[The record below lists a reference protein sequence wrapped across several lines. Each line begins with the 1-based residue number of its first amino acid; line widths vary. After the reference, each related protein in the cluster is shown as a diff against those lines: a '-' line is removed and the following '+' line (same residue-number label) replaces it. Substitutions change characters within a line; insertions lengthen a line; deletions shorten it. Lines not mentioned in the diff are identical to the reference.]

1 MILNYNSTTYQLA
14 TKTTESGETWVVGD
28 TGVKTLK
35 IYFTGITAVNVDNY
49 ECIAIIER
57 ADGSLSNN
65 ILATPVSTGYYKII
79 TNDWICGIEGTIEI
93 TVKLRQSDGSGGYL
107 TTTFGLAT
115 IDIAAGNLPGDDT
128 ITDAQ
133 YQALLTALN
142 AAAADGITNLNYE
155 LDIASMVL
163 TDIDQVI
170 TQGAYQFFYH
180 DGGETFNKKALMI
193 ISERDGDF
201 LDETVLLYNEIRVRT
216 YDVENKTWGA
226 WTSFVISTYKGYIDG
241 LLAGTQ
247 AVDAVKYDT
256 ASPAATLNIGET
268 RWNDTLKTIE
278 TKLSASVVLQHGQ
291 EVLVRVFNNSGASI
305 SNGTAVY
312 ISGAPGSSPIA
323 YIEKASNTNYA
334 QSSRVLG
341 LATET
346 IADQAYGFAC
356 VMGVV
361 NDVNT
366 SSFSVGDVV
375 YLSGTAGTLTAV
387 APTPPSIKVAVGI
400 VLQSHSSNGRI
411 IVRPLFFPRPE
422 DLSNVNVSAMAVGD
436 VLMRNNSDNWQ
447 NEQVYTKAQAD
458 TKFVDV
464 AGDTM
469 SGALAMGTN
478 KITGL
483 GDGVDAKDAANL
495 DNVDAKIET
504 HNEAIAGNHLDIR
517 ELIDDLEREIS
528 RLDARGKSF
537 GEIAYKNS
545 DLIAMEDDA
554 ARALAIKNDIEA
566 RAIVTTYIPLIH
578 DLIYTANAD
587 GENTYEWEYNGTIW
601 VNNGQWTID
610 KATNDEYGT
619 VKGDGTYV
627 SIVNSIMQILKA
639 DYADKLGTSVSNYT
653 YTQIYNA
660 LADRYTKAETNALID
675 ALKTAFGWEES
686 ELHSRTYTSADTFP
700 YGTNAEIIDYSELS
714 LYDYALI
721 TYVLDGEHF
730 TQMIRVDANILA
742 NGVLYK
748 YENDGATNYV
758 KLYMD
763 SAKDYVLFDTNYN
776 LTPSGSHTLKLQIDG
791 IKIKPIDTTYEKI
804 ANKLATWQETPDDTH
819 YPSEKLVKDSLDV
832 VVEETRDVGTTEI
845 SFENGKVVA
854 ITSDNC
860 TTNLLYGAN
869 GNIQKI
875 TETYADGKSYETTYT
890 KDVEGRIKTM
900 TKAEV

>member
-14 TKTTESGETWVVGD
+14 NKTTESGETWVVGD

-79 TNDWICGIEGTIEI
+79 TNEWICGIEGTIKI
-93 TVKLRQSDGSGGYL
+93 TVKLRQSDGVGGYN

-115 IDIAAGNLPGDDT
+115 IDIAEGNLPGDDT

-155 LDIASMVL
+155 LGIESMVL
-163 TDIDQVI
+163 TDIDQVV
-170 TQGAYQFFYH
+170 TAGAYQFFYH
-180 DGGETFNKKALMI
+180 DGGETFDKKALMI

-201 LDETVLLYNEIRVRT
+201 LDETLYEYNAIRVRT
-216 YDVENKTWGA
+216 YDVENETWDA
-226 WTSFVISTYKGYIDG
+226 WTKFVISTYKGYIDG

-256 ASPAATLNIGET
+256 ATPATTLGIGET
-268 RWNDTLKTIE
+268 RWNATEKTLE
-278 TKLSASVVLQHGQ
+278 TKLTGNIVARHNRDLFVYCRNKEGVSLYP
-291 EVLVRVFNNSGASI
+291 
-305 SNGTAVY
+305 GTPVY
-312 ISGAPGSSPIA
+312 ISGSSGSDNIF
-323 YIEKASNTNYA
+323 YIKKADNNDYLKTSRCFGITSELITANNYGFVCIKGVVGYLNTN
-334 QSSRVLG
+334 
-341 LATET
+341 
-346 IADQAYGFAC
+346 
-356 VMGVV
+356 
-361 NDVNT
+361 
-366 SSFSVGDVV
+366 SFTVGDVV
-375 YLSGTAGTLTAV
+375 YLGSAGTLTNV
-387 APTPPSIKVAVGI
+387 RPTKNILALGV
-400 VLQSHSSNGRI
+400 VLQKSIGFGSIAVNS
-411 IVRPLFFPRPE
+411 VFFPRPE
-422 DLSNVNVSAMAVGD
+422 DLSTIDFTGLANGD
-436 VLMRNNSDNWQ
+436 AIIKTANGWANRP
-447 NEQVYTKAQAD
+447 VYTKSEAD
-458 TKFVDV
+458 SKFLIK

-469 SGALAMGTN
+469 SGNIAMGTN

-483 GDGVDAKDAANL
+483 GDGSSDQDAATIKNL
-495 DNVDAKIET
+495 SNHDASETAHTYIRTLIE
-504 HNEAIAGNHLDIR
+504 A
-517 ELIDDLEREIS
+517 LEHEIE
-528 RLDARGKSF
+528 RLDGRGSSY
-537 GEIAYKNS
+537 GEIAYTTATLLALDVATRDTTITNAI
-545 DLIAMEDDA
+545 IAGFGGA
-554 ARALAIKNDIEA
+554 AYVPLSGH
-566 RAIVTTYIPLIH
+566 IVYDTGVG
-578 DLIYTANAD
+578 D
-587 GENTYEWEYNGTIW
+587 GVGYHEWEYNGTNW
-601 VNNGQWTID
+601 VDNGMLGSG
-610 KATNDEYGT
+610 KASNDLFGFI
-619 VKGDGTYV
+619 KGDGTYL
-627 SIVNSIMQILKA
+627 SIVSGLAQVLKS
-639 DYADKLGTSVSNYT
+639 DYADKLGTSVGNYT
-653 YTQIYNA
+653 YAQIYNA
-660 LADRYTKAETNALID
+660 LADRYTKAETDALLD
-675 ALKTAFGWEES
+675 ALKSAFGWEQS

-714 LYDYALI
+714 LYDYVLI

-742 NGVLYK
+742 NGILYK

-791 IKIKPIDTTYEKI
+791 IKIKPIDAGLVAYD
-804 ANKLATWQETPDDTH
+804 NATSGLTADDVQGAIDEI
-819 YPSEKLVKDSLDV
+819 YASEKLVKDSLDV

-860 TTNLLYGAN
+860 TTSLLYDAN

>member
-79 TNDWICGIEGTIEI
+79 TNEWICGIEGTIKI
-93 TVKLRQSDGSGGYL
+93 TVKLRQSDGVGGYN

-115 IDIAAGNLPGDDT
+115 IDITEGNLPGDDT

-155 LDIASMVL
+155 LGIESMVL
-163 TDIDQVI
+163 TDIDQVV
-170 TQGAYQFFYH
+170 TAGAYQFFYH
-180 DGGETFNKKALMI
+180 DVGDTFDKKALMI

-201 LDETVLLYNEIRVRT
+201 LDETLYEYNAIRVRT
-216 YDVENKTWGA
+216 YDVENETWDA
-226 WTSFVISTYKGYIDG
+226 WTTFVISTYKGYIDG

-256 ASPAATLNIGET
+256 ATPATTLSTGET
-268 RWNDTLKTIE
+268 RWNDTVKTIE

-346 IADQAYGFAC
+346 IADQAYGFVC

-361 NDVNT
+361 NDINT
-366 SSFSVGDVV
+366 SSFNVGDVV

-387 APTPPSIKVAVGI
+387 APTPPSIKVAIGI
-400 VLQSHSSNGRI
+400 VLQSHSSSGRI

-458 TKFVDV
+458 TKFLIK

-469 SGALAMGTN
+469 SGNIAMGTN

-483 GDGVDAKDAANL
+483 GDGSSDQDAATIKNL
-495 DNVDAKIET
+495 SNHDASETAHTYIRTLIE
-504 HNEAIAGNHLDIR
+504 A
-517 ELIDDLEREIS
+517 LEHEIE
-528 RLDARGKSF
+528 RLDGRGSSY
-537 GEIAYKNS
+537 GEIAYTTATLLALDVATRDTTITNAI
-545 DLIAMEDDA
+545 IAGFGGA
-554 ARALAIKNDIEA
+554 AYVPLSGH
-566 RAIVTTYIPLIH
+566 IVYDTGVG
-578 DLIYTANAD
+578 D
-587 GENTYEWEYNGTIW
+587 GVGYHEWEYNGTNW
-601 VNNGQWTID
+601 VDNGMLGSG
-610 KATNDEYGT
+610 KASNDLFGFI
-619 VKGDGTYV
+619 KGDGTYL
-627 SIVNSIMQILKA
+627 SIVSGLAQVLKS
-639 DYADKLGTSVSNYT
+639 DYADKLGTSVGNYT
-653 YTQIYNA
+653 YAQIYNA
-660 LADRYTKAETNALID
+660 LADRYTKAETDALLD
-675 ALKTAFGWEES
+675 ALKTAFGWEQS
-686 ELHSRTYTSADTFP
+686 ELHSRTYTSSDTFP
-700 YGTNAEIIDYSELS
+700 YGTNAEIMDHSTLS

-721 TYVLDGEHF
+721 TLILDNEYI
-730 TQMIRVDANILA
+730 TQMIRVDANIVANRALFSQT
-742 NGVLYK
+742 NGV
-748 YENDGATNYV
+748 NTIT
-758 KLYMD
+758 LYMD
-763 SAKDYVLFDTNYN
+763 ANNDYVLISNDYD

-791 IKIKPIDTTYEKI
+791 IKIKPIDAGLVAYD
-804 ANKLATWQETPDDTH
+804 NATSGLTADDVQGAIDEI
-819 YPSEKLVKDSLDV
+819 YASEKLVKDSLDV

-860 TTNLLYGAN
+860 TTSLLYDAN